1 MGDAVFR
8 ATRRVLLGGGLAVL
22 LGAQGAPGGIAFQYV
37 NGAMA
42 AAQAFFRTLATH
54 GPETAYGETAAD
66 YRTATT
72 LDALRATA
80 TQYDL
85 AAFDDIKWESWSRTG
100 DRARLGARI
109 DLSGGRDVCATLTMV
124 KDPAG
129 TWRVAALDVRPGPVN
144 WARPAGG
151 E

>member
-1 MGDAVFR
+1 MGRSGSR
-8 ATRRVLLGGGLAVL
+8 ATRRAVLGGGLAVL

-42 AAQAFFRTLATH
+42 AAQAFFRTLATQ
-54 GPETAYGETAAD
+54 GPETAYGQAAPG

-80 TQYDL
+80 ARYDL
-85 AAFDDIKWESWSRTG
+85 AAFDDIKWESWSRDG
-100 DRARLGARI
+100 DRALLGGRI
-109 DLSGGRDVCATLTMV
+109 DLSQGRDVCATLTMV

-129 TWRVAALDVRPGPVN
+129 IWRVAALDLRPGPYN
-144 WARPAGG
+144 WARPG
-151 E
+151 